1 MDYFRN
7 IRIARILVVLWFS
20 LSLILAHAMGI
31 HLHVEHTDHLSADV
45 GHVVD
50 VHTASAQHSHHTI
63 EHASEFSNHHNDSA
77 SDIKSDSIIKNSTSS
92 HLLMMF
98 VLFSWLLLIPVR
110 QFLYRSVQIVPLLLP
125 FTYLLQPPLRAPPA
139 H

>member
-7 IRIARILVVLWFS
+7 TRIARILVVLWFS

-31 HLHVEHTDHLSADV
+31 HLHVEHAGNLSADA

-50 VHTASAQHSHHTI
+50 VHAASAQHFHHTI
-63 EHASEFSNHHNDSA
+63 EHASEFSSHHSDIA
-77 SDIKSDSIIKNSTSS
+77 ADIKSDSIIKNSSSS

-98 VLFSWLLLIPVR
+98 VLFGWCLLIPVR
-110 QFLYRSVQIVPLLLP
+110 QFLYRSVQVVSLLLP
-125 FTYLLQPPLRAPPA
+125 FTYLLQPPLRAPPV